1 MTHTARLIGSCLLLG
16 VALALGGCASRDA
29 LENWPEPPVELAAG
43 QPSGGAI
50 FHGGHGGALFENP
63 TARNVGDILTIRLVE
78 RTNAVKSANTST
90 QKSTSIDLPGP
101 TIAGRPVTHNGT
113 EILDNSVENETTF
126 EGSGA
131 SSQSNRLEGNVAVT
145 VMRRFGNGNL
155 LVRGEKWLTL
165 NQGRELVRIQ
175 GVVRAI
181 DVEPD
186 NTVPSSKVAN
196 ATITYAGRGALASA
210 NAPSLFAR
218 FFNSPLMPF

>member
-1 MTHTARLIGSCLLLG
+1 MSLARPTRRCLLLS
-16 VALALGGCASRDA
+16 VALALCGCASRDA
-29 LENWPEPPVELAAG
+29 LERWPEPPADIAVG
-43 QPSGGAI
+43 QSSGGAI
-50 FHGGHGGALFENP
+50 FHAGHAVALFENS
-63 TARNVGDILTIRLVE
+63 TARSVGDILTIRLVE

-113 EILDNSVENETTF
+113 EILETAVENETTF

-145 VMRRFGNGNL
+145 VIRRFGNGNL

-186 NTVPSSKVAN
+186 NTVPSWKVAN
-196 ATITYAGRGALASA
+196 ASITYAGRGALANA
-210 NAPSLFAR
+210 NAPGLLAR
-218 FFNSPLMPF
+218 FFNSPLLPF

>member
-1 MTHTARLIGSCLLLG
+1 MNIAGRTGPFIILSA
-16 VALALGGCASRDA
+16 ALALCGCASRDA
-29 LENWPEPPVELAAG
+29 LESWPEPPAEIAAG
-43 QPSGGAI
+43 QPTGGAI
-50 FHGGHGGALFENP
+50 FHAGHGGALFENP

-78 RTNAVKSANTST
+78 RTNAAKSANTST

-113 EILDNSVENETTF
+113 EILETAVDNETSF

-145 VMRRFGNGNL
+145 VIRRFGNGNL

-186 NTVPSSKVAN
+186 NTVLSSKVAN
-196 ATITYAGRGALASA
+196 ASITYAGRGALASA
-210 NAPSLFAR
+210 NAPGLLAR
-218 FFNSPLMPF
+218 FFNSPLLPF